1 MEVLRQLGDLFV
13 QAIPTAIIVFLF
25 YLFLRWAFFTP
36 IERVMAERE
45 ARTEGARAEAE
56 AARSCTGKGARTPG
70 SDEARPQRRV
80 RRTG

>member
-25 YLFLRWAFFTP
+25 YLFLQWAFFKP
-36 IERVMAERE
+36 IERVMAERQ

-56 AARSCTGKGARTPG
+56 AAQKCRPGKSAGTSG
-70 SDEARPQRRV
+70 CD
-80 RRTG
+80 